1 MIILDRS
8 QATHTLN
15 FIPKNYTPTGAAIFK
30 VTIKN
35 ETQDTQ
41 TFEQTFSS
49 FSAVK
54 YYFTVTANFGFDT
67 SKDLTYTLEINDT
80 VKNEVIYR
88 DKLFVTNQSASSY
101 SINSG
106 EYTFESTSTNEY
118 LIYE

>member
-1 MIILDRS
+1 MTILDRT
-8 QATHTLN
+8 QASHTLN
-15 FIPKNYTPTGAAIFK
+15 FIPKSYTPTGAAIFK
-30 VTIKN
+30 VNIKN

-49 FSAVK
+49 FTALK
-54 YYFTVTANFGFDT
+54 YYYSITANFGFDT
-67 SKDLTYTLEINDT
+67 TKDLTYTLEISDT
-80 VKNEVIYR
+80 NKSEVIYR
-88 DKLFVTNQSASSY
+88 DKLFVTDQSAASY